1 MSFRYIER
9 SLNEVLTE
17 ETIMKKVIDTYKSK
31 KIFKYRTVRIPF
43 LLLILFAIKGCTPTV
58 KDPTDR
64 EMINHFNSHKTDFE
78 MIRKIMAEDTIS
90 AFDYPPVLL
99 DGKYKNA
106 KDSIYFNQLSIDKK
120 RKLDSLLQNIQCSGI
135 FVRSNDEIIFN
146 YYSYGGI
153 GWGVDKNFIY
163 TKRNFNETSD
173 VEVCPAETDMSEKR
187 YNSMKNCH
195 LVKELGNHWY
205 IELNYDR

>member
-17 ETIMKKVIDTYKSK
+17 EIIMKKVIDTYKSK
-31 KIFKYRTVRIPF
+31 KISKYRMVRIPF

-64 EMINHFNSHKTDFE
+64 EMINHFNHHKTDFE
-78 MIRKIMAEDTIS
+78 MIRQIMAEDTIS

-99 DGKYKNA
+99 DEKYKNA
-106 KDSIYFNQLSIDKK
+106 KDSIYFNQLSISKK

-135 FVRSNDEIIFN
+135 TVLSDNEISFN

-153 GWGVDKNFIY
+153 GWGVDKNFLY
-163 TKRNFNETSD
+163 TKKNFSQMSD
-173 VEVCPAETDMSEKR
+173 VEICPPEVDMSEKR
-187 YNSMKNCH
+187 YDSMKNCY
-195 LVKELGNHWY
+195 LVKELGDNWY

>member
-9 SLNEVLTE
+9 LLNEVLTE

-31 KIFKYRTVRIPF
+31 KIFKYRMVRIPF
-43 LLLILFAIKGCTPTV
+43 LLLILFAIKGCTPIV

-64 EMINHFNSHKTDFE
+64 EMINHFNHHKTDFE
-78 MIRKIMAEDTIS
+78 MIRQIMAEDTIS
-90 AFDYPPVLL
+90 ALDYPPVLL
-99 DGKYKNA
+99 DEKYKNA
-106 KDSIYFNQLSIDKK
+106 KDSIYFNQLSISKK

-135 FVRSNDEIIFN
+135 TVLSDNEISFN

-153 GWGVDKNFIY
+153 GWGVDKNFLY
-163 TKRNFNETSD
+163 TKKNFSQMSD
-173 VEVCPAETDMSEKR
+173 VEICPPEVDMSEKR
-187 YNSMKNCH
+187 YDSMKNCY
-195 LVKELGNHWY
+195 LVKELGDNWY

>member
-1 MSFRYIER
+1 MSFRFIER
-9 SLNEVLTE
+9 LLNEVLTE

-31 KIFKYRTVRIPF
+31 KISKYRTVRIPF

-64 EMINHFNSHKTDFE
+64 EMINHFNHHKTDFE
-78 MIRKIMAEDTIS
+78 MIRQIMAEDTIS

-120 RKLDSLLQNIQCSGI
+120 RKLDSL
-135 FVRSNDEIIFN
+135 
-146 YYSYGGI
+146 
-153 GWGVDKNFIY
+153 KNSLFL
-163 TKRNFNETSD
+163 
-173 VEVCPAETDMSEKR
+173 
-187 YNSMKNCH
+187 H
-195 LVKELGNHWY
+195 QL
-205 IELNYDR
+205 

>member
-31 KIFKYRTVRIPF
+31 KISKYRTVQIPF

-58 KDPTDR
+58 KDPTDG
-64 EMINHFNSHKTDFE
+64 EMINHFNHHKTDFE
-78 MIRKIMAEDTIS
+78 MIRQIMAEDTIS

-99 DGKYKNA
+99 DEKYKNA
-106 KDSIYFNQLSIDKK
+106 KDSIYFNQLSISKK

-135 FVRSNDEIIFN
+135 TVLSDNETSFN

-153 GWGVDKNFIY
+153 GWGVDKNFLY
-163 TKRNFNETSD
+163 TKKNFSQMSD
-173 VEVCPAETDMSEKR
+173 VEICPPEVDMSEKR
-187 YNSMKNCH
+187 YDLMKNCY
-195 LVKELGNHWY
+195 LVKELGDNWY